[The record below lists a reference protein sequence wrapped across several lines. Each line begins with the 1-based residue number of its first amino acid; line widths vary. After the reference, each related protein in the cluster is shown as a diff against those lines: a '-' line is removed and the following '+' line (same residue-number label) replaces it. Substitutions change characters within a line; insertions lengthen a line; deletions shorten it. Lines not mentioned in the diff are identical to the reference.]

1 MGVKGLTE
9 YIKHVDPNRRAWGH
23 QQQMEGPLVIDGSQL
38 CYHLYESRE
47 LGLKLDVINGGQYH
61 DFYQKVSNFFRKLQQ
76 SGIVPHVVFEGVD
89 KGQKLTD
96 KKILKKKR
104 ERHMKAQRDL
114 KTRVSMTGLPQLAYT
129 TLCNVLTDLNINCYV
144 ADGEGDEGCVRIAK
158 FLNCPVLSNDS
169 DFYLFDIPNGY
180 IQLGNLKFEPS
191 RSPNRAIADVY
202 CRDLFVRNVLGF
214 READLLYLIPSLLGN
229 GIVPRILRGDIAEQI
244 SRAEPR
250 RGLQD
255 IDWIFS
261 YLKRMSSLQSC
272 LRSIGNADFIQRV
285 DDVSAYYNPDP
296 LNPADLLRSPIANAD
311 LPQWFLIEYR
321 KHAIPYM
328 LVDALVNGKQHHSD
342 LLVSLHIRKCCYRIL
357 GVEQVK
363 EYRMDR
369 NQAVRTSV
377 RWVDLDLPN
386 VSEVP
391 DMPQG
396 ERKSHIF
403 SILGVTHAQWPVG
416 VQEQE
421 KLFVSTIVFW
431 KTKMHPSSYLVKA
444 LLACFVICSST
455 NPETLQAARSG
466 KCRYIP
472 EDYTLSANWLSD
484 RQLFLDWQS
493 VYRDSVALSIL
504 LQCSPELCPSKI
516 YDGKI
521 AMSLSSRAEGI
532 EGVVASLEKFDVDK
546 YRALCRFI
554 LP

>member
-1 MGVKGLTE
+1 MGVTGLAT
-9 YIKHVDPNRRAWGH
+9 YIKRVDPNRRAWKH
-23 QQQMEGPLVIDGSQL
+23 QQQIEGPLVIDGSQL
-38 CYHLYESRE
+38 CYQFYRSKR
-47 LGLKLDVINGGQYH
+47 LDVINGGEYPE
-61 DFYQKVSNFFRKLQQ
+61 FYKKVSKFLENLQQ
-76 SGIVPHVVFEGVD
+76 SGIVPHVVFEGID

-96 KKILKKKR
+96 NYLLKRKA
-104 ERHMKAQRDL
+104 ERHMKTQREL
-114 KTRVSMTGLPQLAYT
+114 ETRVSMSGLPQLAYT

-169 DFYLFDIPNGY
+169 DYYLFDIPNGY
-180 IQLGNLKFEPS
+180 IQLGEFEPPDH
-191 RSPNRAIADVY
+191 PNRTIAIADVY
-202 CRDLFVRNVLGF
+202 YRDLFVREVLRFHEG
-214 READLLYLIPSLLGN
+214 DLLYLIPSLLGN
-229 GIVPRILRGDIAEQI
+229 GIVPCILNGHIAKQI

-250 RGLQD
+250 RGSQD
-255 IDWIFS
+255 LDWIFS
-261 YLKRMSSLQSC
+261 YLKQMSSLQSC
-272 LRSIGNADFIQRV
+272 LGSIDNAELTKQV
-285 DDVSAYYNPDP
+285 EDVTTYYNPDP

-311 LPQWFLIEYR
+311 LPQWFMLEYR

-342 LLVSLHIRKCCYRIL
+342 LLVSIHIRKCCYRIL
-357 GVEQVK
+357 GVELVK
-363 EYRMDR
+363 EYHIKDNR
-369 NQAVRTSV
+369 AVRASV
-377 RWVDLDLPN
+377 KWADSDLNLPN
-386 VSEVP
+386 VSQVP

-396 ERKSHIF
+396 ERKSHLF
-403 SILGVTHAQWPVG
+403 SILGVTHAQWPVD

-421 KLFVSTIVFW
+421 KLFVSTIMFW
-431 KTKMHPSSYLVKA
+431 KAKMRPSSYLVKA

-455 NPETLQAARSG
+455 NTETLQAARRG

-472 EDYTLSANWLSD
+472 EEYKRSTNWLSD

-532 EGVVASLEKFDVDK
+532 DGVVASLETFDVDK

-554 LP
+554 P

>member
-1 MGVKGLTE
+1 MGIPGLDT
-9 YIKHVDPNRRAWGH
+9 YIKRVDRQKRAWKH
-23 QQQMEGPLVIDGSQL
+23 QQKIEGALVIDGSQL
-38 CYHLYESRE
+38 CYHFYRSKR
-47 LGLKLDVINGGQYH
+47 LDVINGGQYPE
-61 DFYQKVSNFFRKLQQ
+61 FYKKVSNFFQKLQQ
-76 SGIVPHVVFEGVD
+76 SGIVPHVVFEGID

-96 KKILKKKR
+96 EYILKRKEDRYMTNQR
-104 ERHMKAQRDL
+104 EL
-114 KTRVSMTGLPQLAYT
+114 KTRVSVTGLTQLAFT
-129 TLCNVLTDLNINCYV
+129 TLCNVLTDLNINFYV
-144 ADGEGDEGCVRIAK
+144 ADGEGDEACVRIAK

-169 DFYLFDIPNGY
+169 DYYLFDIPNGY
-180 IQLGNLKFEPS
+180 SQLSEFEPPDRPS
-191 RSPNRAIADVY
+191 RALADVY
-202 CRDLFVRNVLGF
+202 YRDLFVREVLRFCDGN
-214 READLLYLIPSLLGN
+214 LLYLIPSLLGN
-229 GIVPRILRGDIAEQI
+229 GIVPHILSGHIAEKI
-244 SRAEPR
+244 SREEPR
-250 RGLQD
+250 KGLQD
-255 IDWIFS
+255 IDWICS

-272 LRSIGNADFIQRV
+272 LRSIDNSDLIQRV
-285 DDVSAYYNPDP
+285 DDVTAYYNPDK
-296 LNPADLLRSPIANAD
+296 LNPDDLLRSPIPNVD
-311 LPQWFLIEYR
+311 LPQWFMIEYR

-342 LLVSLHIRKCCYRIL
+342 LPVSLHIRKCCYRIL
-357 GVEQVK
+357 GVEQVM
-363 EYRMDR
+363 EYHMDR
-369 NQAVRTSV
+369 NRAVRTSV
-377 RWVDLDLPN
+377 RWADLDLSN
-386 VSEVP
+386 VSQVP

-396 ERKSHIF
+396 ERKSHLF

-431 KTKMHPSSYLVKA
+431 KTKMRPPSYLVKA

-472 EDYTLSANWLSD
+472 EDYTRSTNWLSD

-493 VYRDSVALSIL
+493 VYRDAVALSIL

-516 YDGKI
+516 YEGRI

-532 EGVVASLEKFDVDK
+532 EGVVASLENFDVDK